1 MSYRPQKGGQEER
14 GDIVGHPYPV
24 GAAELWNCTAIAG
37 VGAPVAKRG
46 LTRVAKRGLTRAFGS
61 CIVPGA
67 LSGDGGGASP
77 ERGWDS
83 V

>member
-46 LTRVAKRGLTRAFGS
+46 LTRAFGS